1 MMGTAANVFGVVL
14 HTMDQAAIIRRIVY
28 INMAMAMAAFG
39 AALVTTGQVVII
51 VHQNHMNIKVASQDA
66 IAPRIKAHHEPSF
79 HTISTTP
86 PKKLFPH
93 GQVS

>member
-1 MMGTAANVFGVVL
+1 MTGMVANAFGVVL

-28 INMAMAMAAFG
+28 INMAMVVAAFG
-39 AALVTTGQVVII
+39 AALVTTGRVVII
-51 VHQNHMNIKVASQDA
+51 VHQNHMNIKVASLDA
-66 IAPRIKAHHEPSF
+66 IVPRIKPHHEPSF